1 MASPFDRLMT
11 TIHPH
16 LPGAIDNA
24 IKQELF
30 SVCQTFFEDSNAWR
44 EDIDLTLAANVTEAE
59 IMPYTGR
66 IKRLLYVTNSDGFPV
81 TGVIMPDTEAGLIQ
95 FPSSTGAGNY
105 VATVALTVSDPAS
118 RDAFPIVPQPLV
130 SKYWQVLMWGI
141 LSNMMVQ
148 PSKPYI
154 NLSLA
159 QYYASKFRGGI
170 ARARNAENAGNTK
183 NSQTWAYPQSFN
195 RRK

>member
-16 LPGAIDNA
+16 LPGAMDLA

-30 SVCQTFFEDSNAWR
+30 SVCQTFFEDSNVWR
-44 EDIDLTLAANVTEAE
+44 EDIPFSLGVNDDSAE

-66 IKRLLYVTNSDGFPV
+66 IKRLLYVNNSDGFPV
-81 TGVIMPDTEAGLIQ
+81 KGVTMPDTEAGLIQ
-95 FPSSTGAGNY
+95 FPSTANADDY

-141 LSNMMVQ
+141 LANMMVQ
-148 PSKPYI
+148 PSKPYTDV
-154 NLSLA
+154 NR
-159 QYYASKFRGGI
+159 ASFYLNKFNGGK
-170 ARARNAENAGNTK
+170 ARARNEANSGNTK
-183 NSQTWAYPQSFN
+183 NSQAWAYPQSFN